1 MENLNIR
8 ILCILLK
15 TTSNF
20 KWNKLSQFLVSF
32 LSVVQAFSACS
43 FNDKSKLKIKFMRA
57 QCEVFQR
64 NYYSTK
70 NHTHTHTQS

>member
-1 MENLNIR
+1 MNLNRR

-32 LSVVQAFSACS
+32 TTVEAFSACS
-43 FNDKSKLKIKFMRA
+43 FNDKSKLKIKFIRA
-57 QCEVFQR
+57 QCDVFQK
-64 NYYSTK
+64 YYSTK
-70 NHTHTHTQS
+70 INIHTHTHIT